1 MTSVPRMEFLVSIDV
16 RLPHDLDGQ
25 RRADLLEAE
34 SERGAVLARA
44 GTIGAIWRVPGRMAN
59 RGIWSAADA
68 SALHEAL
75 VSLPLW
81 PFMTV
86 DVIPLARHP
95 LAPHC
100 QGLAAGTLA
109 PAPAGA

>member
-1 MTSVPRMEFLVSIDV
+1 MSIDV

-109 PAPAGA
+109 PASAGA